1 MLFLTRERREKD
13 LIVRALYVR
22 LQIRSWYRHI
32 SLRVELY
39 GCVIGMLAICDY
51 LFMIIKPA
59 NPILANCIN
68 ISVCKLTTG
77 WNIVNVIVPLKAE
90 RFSFFE
96 TVEKEMK
103 KYYRVL
109 HLRVFF

>member
-1 MLFLTRERREKD
+1 
-13 LIVRALYVR
+13 
-22 LQIRSWYRHI
+22 
-32 SLRVELY
+32 
-39 GCVIGMLAICDY
+39 
-51 LFMIIKPA
+51 MIIKPA

-109 HLRVFF
+109 HLRVFFRRFTKKVPKVFSSTQFLFIVRLKTFRTLSMM